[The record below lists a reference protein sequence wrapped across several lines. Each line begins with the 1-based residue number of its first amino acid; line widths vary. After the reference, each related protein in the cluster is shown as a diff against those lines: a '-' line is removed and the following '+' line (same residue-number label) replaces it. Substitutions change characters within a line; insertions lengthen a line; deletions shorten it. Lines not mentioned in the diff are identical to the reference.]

1 MDRDQFYLC
10 SAVPGNVSCLIA
22 SMDVSDDRGV
32 SWLSFSNNQS
42 SVTSGTLFPEIRPN
56 LLNILNKTSSDWEGR
71 MRFETAGACMVQL
84 ADNMMMVIAEKVVVF
99 RLENTIRVTLL
110 PLLEFPRQFHSC
122 ALLRSGSV
130 LVAGGREIWSQELR
144 PQAEILKLGEGEL
157 SWVEYGAIGTEHTYV
172 FSYV

>member
-1 MDRDQFYLC
+1 
-10 SAVPGNVSCLIA
+10 
-22 SMDVSDDRGV
+22 
-32 SWLSFSNNQS
+32 
-42 SVTSGTLFPEIRPN
+42 
-56 LLNILNKTSSDWEGR
+56 
-71 MRFETAGACMVQL
+71 MVQL

-130 LVAGGREIWSQELR
+130 LVAGGREIWTQELR
-144 PQAEILKLGEGEL
+144 PQAEILKLGEEEL

-172 FSYV
+172 FSCV